1 LIDNAYG
8 SRQTPSD
15 LKRGDTMKNVLSLI
29 ATLNLIAAF
38 SAVLFYF
45 NTSQAGI
52 DMAETF
58 IRVIV
63 PAVTFDVLLVSI
75 VALIHKAQSC

>member
-1 LIDNAYG
+1 VAAG
-8 SRQTPSD
+8 RTPSD
-15 LKRGDTMKNVLSLI
+15 LKRGDTMKNALSLI
-29 ATLNLIAAF
+29 ATLNLVAAF

-45 NTSQAGI
+45 NTSHAGI

-63 PAVTFDVLLVSI
+63 PAITFDVLLVSI
-75 VALIHKAQSC
+75 VALINKAQSL